1 MAPYDVHDGDESY
14 TGLLGKYRVPKYDRR
29 IEALGAVDEST
40 AVLGLARAQARS
52 PETSNVLLQVQRDLY
67 TLMSE
72 IAAAPDNVEIFRV
85 INADRVKWVET
96 TIAEFE
102 GRIKMPEEFI
112 VPGDSLPGAAL
123 DMARTVIR
131 RAERRVVELTH
142 TGDVLNLH
150 LVRYLNRASSLCYTL
165 ELFENTLSGYDRPTL
180 ARDSSG

>member
-52 PETSNVLLQVQRDLY
+52 PETAKVLLRVQRDLY

-72 IAAAPDNVEIFRV
+72 IAAAPDNVEIFRA
-85 INADRVKWVET
+85 IDADRVKWLET
-96 TIAEFE
+96 TIGEFE
-102 GRIKMPEEFI
+102 SRVKMPEEFI

-123 DMARTVIR
+123 DIARTVIR

-142 TGDVLNLH
+142 TGDVLNLN
-150 LVRYLNRASSLCYTL
+150 LLRYLNRASNLCYTL
-165 ELFENTLSGYDRPTL
+165 ELFENSLAGHDTPTL
-180 ARDSSG
+180 AKDLPD